1 MTAPGVCL
9 PGVLYSYA
17 SPHLDFMNN
26 FKKIDKFAL
35 TGMAQWVG
43 YHPANQKIANLMPGQ
58 GTGLGCGLGPQL
70 GLCERQ
76 LIDVSLS
83 H

>member
-1 MTAPGVCL
+1 
-9 PGVLYSYA
+9 
-17 SPHLDFMNN
+17 
-26 FKKIDKFAL
+26 
-35 TGMAQWVG
+35 MAQWVG